1 MKTLET
7 ERLILRQFEESD
19 FSAVHC
25 YALRDEWETQ
35 REIEYYSTMP
45 FVFDDFIDVPDLS
58 DGLINLVCVDKSPA
72 DPEKKYV
79 PEYKFLV
86 CKGSE
91 KVGEINLRIGYTDSL
106 YFGGQIGYGIDERH
120 RGNGY
125 AGRACR
131 LVLPVAKAHGMEKL
145 LITNDHINYASR
157 RVCEKLG
164 ARFVRT
170 ARMAQWHELY
180 KEGRRFSNIFE
191 WSVE

>member
-1 MKTLET
+1 MDEIMLDDDDELSDAILKDELET
-7 ERLILRQFEESD
+7 Q
-19 FSAVHC
+19 
-25 YALRDEWETQ
+25 Q
-35 REIEYYSTMP
+35 GIEYYNALP
-45 FVFDDFIDVPDLS
+45 VVFDDFIEVPELS
-58 DGLINLVCVDKSPA
+58 DGVIHLVCTAKVPGN
-72 DPEKKYV
+72 PEKKYV
-79 PEYKFLV
+79 PSYEFAV

-91 KVGEINLRIGYTDSL
+91 KIGEINLRIGYTDGL
-106 YFGGQIGYGIDERH
+106 YFGGQIGYGIDEQH

-145 LITNDHINYASR
+145 LITNDHNNDASR

-170 ARMAQWHELY
+170 AKMARWHVMY

-191 WSVE
+191 LSVD